1 MKDGIFCILPRQLGV
16 DTYRLDSGDVD
27 LLQLWVLFQLGEVSG
42 SYSLELHRLQD
53 RCTYVFGLLFLIAG
67 KLGRFV
73 K

>member
-1 MKDGIFCILPRQLGV
+1 MKDSIFCILPRQLGV

-42 SYSLELHRLQD
+42 SYSLELHMLQD
-53 RCTYVFGLLFLIAG
+53 RCTYVFGLLFLLAG
-67 KLGRFV
+67 KLCRFV